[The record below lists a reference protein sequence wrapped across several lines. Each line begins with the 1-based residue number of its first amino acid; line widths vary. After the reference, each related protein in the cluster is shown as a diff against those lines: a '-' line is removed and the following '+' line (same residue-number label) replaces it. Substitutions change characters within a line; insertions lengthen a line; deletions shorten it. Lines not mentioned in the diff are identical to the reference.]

1 MDAALLFCP
10 EHLSLQMKKEHR
22 KISRTGPNSLHIY
35 VYMLRT
41 KFSIYAYSKVHQ
53 FPWSKHE
60 ASNVQ
65 FSALP
70 CSISLSW
77 SFFEYSSISLVLV
90 YIISVCCRETHDYYW
105 RATCI
110 HQTIIQMVR
119 YIMHHDSC
127 AISNT
132 PQTEGEHC
140 LCICWVECS
149 LMTSFY
155 RAPFTSVCGLCSS
168 SGQNMCMQWRGC
180 MQH

>member
-1 MDAALLFCP
+1 MQLFSSALNTYHC
-10 EHLSLQMKKEHR
+10 KWR
-22 KISRTGPNSLHIY
+22 KSTVRSAEPDQTHCIY
-35 VYMLRT
+35 MYICLEQSSAYMLIA
-41 KFSIYAYSKVHQ
+41 KFTSFRDPNMKPVM
-53 FPWSKHE
+53 F
-60 ASNVQ
+60 N
-65 FSALP
+65 SAHCP
-70 CSISLSW
+70 ALSRFLDF
-77 SFFEYSSISLVLV
+77 FFEYSSISLVLV